1 VNLTEQHMPPRV
13 AMARCPHAPDVAV
26 MVELE
31 GAQGERLQRF
41 SCRTC
46 RRGWWE
52 RDSSVIALRQ
62 AVETMMDMAQ
72 GLHNRRTPV
81 RASKRRLAQAAVA
94 RQDAQTLARSD
105 QERFVRELSCP

>member
-1 VNLTEQHMPPRV
+1 
-13 AMARCPHAPDVAV
+13 
-26 MVELE
+26 
-31 GAQGERLQRF
+31 
-41 SCRTC
+41 
-46 RRGWWE
+46 
-52 RDSSVIALRQ
+52 
-62 AVETMMDMAQ
+62 MMDMAQ